1 MGRFTVLVVD
11 DERTLARSIKLF
23 LEQQGYDA
31 EVAEDG
37 DRALELLERL
47 RPDLVF
53 ADVRLPRM
61 TGVELLRKIRAHD
74 PAITVVMMTAYGTVE
89 NAVEAMKLGAFDY
102 LRKPVDLDELKIIAE
117 RAQENGRLRQE
128 ILYYREK
135 HARDIE
141 TGGLIGRSAAM
152 ERPLQQIT
160 RLASLPEAPAVLVT
174 GETGTG
180 KSLVARALH
189 ARSPRAGAPFIE
201 IDCTSLP
208 PTLIEVELF
217 GYEKGSFTDARESKV
232 GLIEAAEGG
241 TVFLDEVADLELALQ
256 GKLLRAIEERT
267 VRRVGSV
274 RDRKVDAWIVAAT
287 NKDLEAMRD
296 SGSFRKDLYYRLAVV
311 TIHLPALRER
321 GDDIERLAESF
332 LKRFAVKYGR
342 RASRLSAGALDTLTS
357 YPWPGN
363 VRELR
368 HVIERAVL
376 AVTPEALELDQNSL
390 GPLRATPGLLQVTPG
405 PPEPTAGPLQAT
417 SGAGSRHEAST
428 RKQTPLTEGMTLAE
442 SERAMIEQALREA
455 KGNQTKAARLLGV
468 SRDTL
473 RYRMAKFHIGRWP
486 QVGA

>member
-23 LEQQGYDA
+23 LEQQGYEA

-89 NAVEAMKLGAFDY
+89 SAVEAMKLGAFDY

-117 RAQENGRLRQE
+117 RAQENRRLRQE
-128 ILYYREK
+128 VLYYREK
-135 HARDIE
+135 HARNLE
-141 TGGLIGRSAAM
+141 PGGLIGHSAAM
-152 ERPLQQIT
+152 EHPLQQVAH
-160 RLASLPEAPAVLVT
+160 LASLPEAPAVLLT

-180 KSLVARALH
+180 KSLIARALH

-208 PTLIEVELF
+208 PTLIEAELF

-232 GLIEAAEGG
+232 GLIEAADGG
-241 TVFLDEVADLELALQ
+241 TVFLDEVADLEPALQ

-267 VRRVGSV
+267 IRRVGSV

-287 NKDLEAMRD
+287 NKDLEGMRD
-296 SGSFRKDLYYRLAVV
+296 SGAFRKDLYYRLAVV
-311 TIHLPALRER
+311 TIHLPPLRDR
-321 GDDIERLAESF
+321 GGDVGLLAESF

-342 RASRLSAGALDTLTS
+342 RVSRLSAAALTALTE

-376 AVTPEALELDQNSL
+376 AVGPDAPELDQSAL
-390 GPLRATPGLLQVTPG
+390 GPLTTTLGPQPASFGVEPATV
-405 PPEPTAGPLQAT
+405 
-417 SGAGSRHEAST
+417 GSRWAPRDAGTSQDTSAT
-428 RKQTPLTEGMTLAE
+428 RRKPPPEGMTLAE

-455 KGNQTKAARLLGV
+455 NGNQTRAARLLGV

-473 RYRMAKFHIGRWP
+473 RYRMAKFNIGR
-486 QVGA
+486 